1 MNFKSFVF
9 PGFQPTDTRMCGC
22 FVRIFWEGKTSPWFL
37 VACFCAMG
45 KTHFVFFLKGFF
57 LSIANVG
64 RIRDA
69 RGCNHLL
76 PLDSRRRQGRDLQAH
91 GGSEAGSGGR
101 FETARAELRSSRG
114 FEKMAILRTKIP
126 EDTWNESLLISKH
139 SMHLSDQLD
148 RKESTL
154 NQAWA
159 GDEKAFQKDSKFCT
173 FLVALL
179 TQKNLSSEMSST
191 YMRFLKENPL
201 PPAELRRREG
211 SPQKRWHLG
220 WWKDFFIFCWLGS
233 SWRLGIEFEE
243 NIPKTLKLESKSRME
258 TNVVFPGLEGAWT
271 EILPKIRDV
280 KIVPGDFKAVTTCR
294 WSHRSAYHQQL
305 FQKVSRITIPKK
317 GHPKVTSRIARLY
330 KWNCP
335 YITYQKTGEGCIPP
349 PGFCLGCLHFLGGV
363 PSKLS
368 QDLMD
373 FSGRKKRVYDQTN
386 PCESQ
391 LPHNPPPKEL
401 EEFFGWWRNLEKKN
415 MFFVCVS
422 IEA

>member
-1 MNFKSFVF
+1 MQSSFTSRF
-9 PGFQPTDTRMCGC
+9 AKETRPRSTSSWRVWGRQWRTLRNSSGW
-22 FVRIFWEGKTSPWFL
+22 VAELERVWENGDPQ
-37 VACFCAMG
+37 
-45 KTHFVFFLKGFF
+45 
-57 LSIANVG
+57 
-64 RIRDA
+64 DQ
-69 RGCNHLL
+69 
-76 PLDSRRRQGRDLQAH
+76 DSRGHMEWVASDF
-91 GGSEAGSGGR
+91 EAQYASVGP
-101 FETARAELRSSRG
+101 F
-114 FEKMAILRTKIP
+114 
-126 EDTWNESLLISKH
+126 N
-139 SMHLSDQLD
+139 

-173 FLVALL
+173 FLVAFL

-391 LPHNPPPKEL
+391 LPHNPPSKEL
-401 EEFFGWWRNLEKKN
+401 EEFFGWWRNLEKKM
-415 MFFVCVS
+415 MFFLCVS